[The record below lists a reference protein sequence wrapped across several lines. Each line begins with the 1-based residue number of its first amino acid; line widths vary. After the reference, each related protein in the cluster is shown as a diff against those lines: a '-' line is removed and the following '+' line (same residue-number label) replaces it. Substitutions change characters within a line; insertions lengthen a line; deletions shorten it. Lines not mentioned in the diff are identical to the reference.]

1 MLEIIRMVTDFA
13 IEFFQLQKKKKKK
26 IATDFVTDQCNMR
39 PIFREKISCKIGRKF
54 RIYDRF
60 CDQF

>member
-13 IEFFQLQKKKKKK
+13 IEFFQLQKKNKF
-26 IATDFVTDQCNMR
+26 ATDFVTDQSNMG